1 MMPWRMP
8 DVHGRLE
15 EAWDTFDAGEAGE
28 AAEVMVAAMKLGGI
42 DNLWFVSGS
51 ELAALQEASAKA
63 KALGR
68 PAPTIRT
75 MLHEHAALCA
85 ALGEAMVSGRPSC
98 ACAHVE
104 LGLLNMGGAIHIAS
118 RGGYPTL
125 ILTGAPAAAYPGSG
139 PGARSHTVYWQQQ
152 VRDQG
157 EIVRQYVKWD
167 YTLAPYDN
175 AGLTVTRALQVA
187 LTPPTGPVYLA
198 MPHESARTPIAGV
211 QRFPTLAQL
220 TPGSGPAADPSLLRE
235 VARLLIAA
243 ESPVI
248 VTERLGRAPST
259 VAPFQELVELL
270 GCRVIASGFRYN
282 FPNPHPL
289 RAPLPHRGFPDLE
302 PYDAILVVDAPTPW
316 LPGTTSPRAGTRI
329 AWIDVDPVVTSI
341 PMWEYP
347 ADIRLIADS
356 ALAIPAL
363 LEEVQRQLTP
373 DDRRR
378 LAARRERLVADG
390 RAAIERERRA
400 AEEDVALDQITPRFV
415 SHIVGSLIDDET
427 VVFGEGGP
435 TAFIPRSK
443 PGTLFFHGGA
453 SLGFSLS
460 AAVGAK
466 VAQPDRRFVTLIGD
480 GAYNF
485 GLASQSFWAA
495 RQYRAPFLAVIFNN
509 RGYSTG
515 TTRLRDAYP
524 NGWVVRTGDY
534 SGGFFDPPPNYS
546 AEAQAAGCFGEK
558 VRRPEEVAP
567 AIRRALDAVDKEG
580 VPAVVDVW
588 LPKHITGEV

>member
-1 MMPWRMP
+1 MTQWRMP
-8 DVHGRLE
+8 DLRGRIE
-15 EAWDTFDAGEAGE
+15 DAWYTLDAGEGGE
-28 AAEVMVAAMKLGGI
+28 AAELIMAAMKLGGI

-51 ELAALQEASAKA
+51 ELAALQEAGAKA

-75 MLHEHAALCA
+75 MIHEHAALCA
-85 ALGEAMVSGRPSC
+85 ALGESMVTGRPTC

-125 ILTGAPAAAYPGSG
+125 MLTGAPSASYPGSG
-139 PGARSHTVYWQQQ
+139 PGDRSHTVYWQQQ
-152 VRDQG
+152 IRDQG

-167 YTLAPYDN
+167 YKLAPYDN
-175 AGLTVTRALQVA
+175 AGMAVTRALQVA

-198 MPHESARTPIAGV
+198 MPRESAQARIEGI
-211 QRFPTLAQL
+211 QRFPTLDQL
-220 TPGSGPAADPSLLRE
+220 TPGSGPAADPAQLRQ
-235 VARLLIAA
+235 VAQMLIQA

-248 VTERLGRAPST
+248 LTERLGRNPAAL
-259 VAPFQELVELL
+259 APFQDLVELL

-302 PYDAILVVDAPTPW
+302 PYDAILVVDSPTPW
-316 LPGTTSPRAGTRI
+316 LPGTTGPRAGTRI
-329 AWIDVDPVVTSI
+329 AWIDIDPIVTWI

-347 ADIRLIADS
+347 ADYRLIADS

-373 DDRRR
+373 ADRRR
-378 LAARRERLVADG
+378 IEARRERLLDEG
-390 RAAIERERRA
+390 RAAIERDRRA
-400 AEEDVALDQITPRFV
+400 AEADGALNHITPRYV
-415 SHIVGSLIDDET
+415 SHVVGRLIDDET
-427 VVFGEGGP
+427 VVLGEGGP

-443 PGTLFFHGGA
+443 PGTLYFHGGA
-453 SLGFSLS
+453 SLGYSL
-460 AAVGAK
+460 AASVGAK
-466 VAQPDRRFVTLIGD
+466 VAQPDRRFLTLVGD
-480 GAYNF
+480 GAYSF
-485 GLASQSFWAA
+485 GLPSQSFWAA
-495 RQYRAPFLAVIFNN
+495 HQYRAPFLAIIFNN

-515 TTRLRDAYP
+515 TTRLRDTYP
-524 NGWVVRTGDY
+524 DGWVVRTGDY

-558 VRRPEEVAP
+558 VRHPEEVAP
-567 AIRRALDAVDKEG
+567 AIQRALDAVDKEG
-580 VPAVVDVW
+580 IPAVIDVW
-588 LPKHITGEV
+588 LPKHITGEL